1 LSAGAPPTALPHR
14 TFEDLQV
21 GERRRSSVKLVT
33 LEEVLAFARAYDP
46 QWFHVDP
53 ELAKGSA
60 FGEVVASGIH
70 ILAMWRV
77 LDHAINSD
85 IDFVCGVGWDDL
97 RLKHAVRPGDSIH
110 VTSEI
115 VELTPST
122 SNAERGTAITRYAVV
137 NQRGEEAVTFTSINL
152 VYTRGGRDR
161 SVGSIR

>member
-1 LSAGAPPTALPHR
+1 M
-14 TFEDLQV
+14 V
-21 GERRRSSVKLVT
+21 GERRRSRDKQVELR
-33 LEEVLAFARAYDP
+33 EVLDFARAYDP

-53 ELAKGSA
+53 ILAKGSA

-77 LDHAINSD
+77 LDHEINSD

-97 RLKHAVRPGDSIH
+97 RLKHAVRPGDMIH

-122 SNAERGTAITRYAVV
+122 SNASRGTAITRYAVI